1 MVLDD
6 THDNGYHLCHFP
18 HASAPAAQ
26 TFHIPSSASETVRSA
41 APAALLFPELY
52 CRNALI
58 PDDFPQI
65 KPGCPLKYGKT
76 LNCPPEMRVNL
87 CHSSHGKVHG
97 KYLIPDLHQTVQN

>member
-41 APAALLFPELY
+41 APAAL
-52 CRNALI
+52 
-58 PDDFPQI
+58 
-65 KPGCPLKYGKT
+65 YGKT
-76 LNCPPEMRVNL
+76 LNCPPEMRANL